1 MPYGQQGAYSA
12 IREERDSGDEV
23 TIKFLFQQLLDSAR
37 TDTVIFC
44 LRMMDDDCRSGLFGD
59 ELIGGTQRHAE
70 FLLIEALLLNRLLK
84 KYLINILTQI
94 GLIELIQYHLRIF
107 AAKIIPPPAPAAKLG
122 MINGILYQ
130 SVPATRNKL
139 KRRSCRPH

>member
-1 MPYGQQGAYSA
+1 MPYGQQGVYSA

-84 KYLINILTQI
+84 KYLISILTQI
-94 GLIELIQYHLRIF
+94 GLIELFQYHLRIF
-107 AAKIIPPPAPAAKLG
+107 AEKK
-122 MINGILYQ
+122 
-130 SVPATRNKL
+130 
-139 KRRSCRPH
+139 

>member
-1 MPYGQQGAYSA
+1 
-12 IREERDSGDEV
+12 V

-84 KYLINILTQI
+84 KYLISILTQI
-94 GLIELIQYHLRIF
+94 GLIELFPIPSPNFCRK
-107 AAKIIPPPAPAAKLG
+107 KIIPPPAPVAKLG
-122 MINGILYQ
+122 MINGILHQ
-130 SVPATRNKL
+130 SVPAIRNKL